1 MLLFVRALTGH
12 LTRQIAPPLT
22 EARFGLSLTAMLPFV
37 EHVLMA
43 ALEVEGNLSLQRRPD
58 SGHGGHGPH
67 LAPRGFSIFLESLA
81 LQNETCLDSLC
92 TQGLCLYIFGRQ
104 VLCGRIY
111 DIFHG
116 MLYTLGLF
124 DVCQRGAL
132 HYSQWTDLQGASR
145 WN

>member
-1 MLLFVRALTGH
+1 MLLFVQALTGRPA
-12 LTRQIAPPLT
+12 RQIAHLLT
-22 EARFGLSLTAMLPFV
+22 EARFGRNSTATLPFV
-37 EHVLMA
+37 EHVLMI
-43 ALEVEGNLSLQRRPD
+43 ALEVEDLSLQRRPD

-81 LQNETCLDSLC
+81 LQSETCMGSLC
-92 TQGLCLYIFGRQ
+92 TQGLCLYIFDRQ

-111 DIFHG
+111 DTFHG

-132 HYSQWTDLQGASR
+132 HYS
-145 WN
+145 